1 MPFQEQNPYIDTL
14 LLNALRNDDE
24 AALNHLFSTYYNRL
38 FRTGLKYGS
47 TNETVEEA
55 IQAVFIDLW
64 HYRKTLGDVQSFEAY
79 LTGSLRKRLTKMGS
93 KTAKNAVSRRKIGMR
108 KDAYTEGSLKNRED
122 AENDILLSVE
132 AYENVLILQETN
144 DLKRN
149 ELKNALE
156 QLTPRQ
162 KELIVMRYFEEM
174 NYADIAEKTQLQTDS
189 IYKTI
194 HEALKRL
201 RLILGKT

>member
-1 MPFQEQNPYIDTL
+1 MSFQQNSPYIDTL
-14 LLNALRNDDE
+14 ILNALRQDDE

-38 FRTGLKYGS
+38 YRTGLKYGA

-55 IQAVFIDLW
+55 IQAVFIDVW
-64 HYRKTLGDVQSFEAY
+64 QYRQTLGEIISFEAY
-79 LTGSLRKRLTKMGS
+79 LKGALRKRMTKVALKS
-93 KTAKNAVSRRKIGMR
+93 DKNPQNPQN
-108 KDAYTEGSLKNRED
+108 TEGV
-122 AENDILLSVE
+122 ENDILLSVE

-144 DLKRN
+144 DQKRT
-149 ELKNALE
+149 ELKSALE

-174 NYADIAEKTQLQTDS
+174 SYADITEKTQLQTDS

-201 RLILGKT
+201 RSILGK

>member
-1 MPFQEQNPYIDTL
+1 MPFPSNNPYIDTL
-14 LLNALRNDDE
+14 LLKALRQDDE

-38 FRTGLKYGS
+38 YRTGLKYGA
-47 TNETVEEA
+47 TNDVVEEA
-55 IQAVFIDLW
+55 IQAVFIDVW
-64 HYRKTLGDVQSFEAY
+64 QYRQTLGDILSFEAY
-79 LTGSLRKRLTKMGS
+79 LKGALRKRITKMAS
-93 KTAKNAVSRRKIGMR
+93 KTDKNAQN
-108 KDAYTEGSLKNRED
+108 TEGV
-122 AENDILLSVE
+122 ENDLLLSVE

-144 DLKRN
+144 EQKRA
-149 ELKNALE
+149 ELKSALE

-174 NYADIAEKTQLQTDS
+174 TYADITEKTQLQTDS

-201 RLILGKT
+201 RLILGK

>member
-1 MPFQEQNPYIDTL
+1 MPFQENSPYVDTL

-64 HYRKTLGDVQSFEAY
+64 QYRKTLSEIVSFEAY
-79 LTGSLRKRLTKMGS
+79 LKGSLRKRLSKMGEKALKS
-93 KTAKNAVSRRKIGMR
+93 EKNTV
-108 KDAYTEGSLKNRED
+108 YTEGSS
-122 AENDILLSVE
+122 NDILLSVE
-132 AYENVLILQETN
+132 AYEDVLILQETN

-162 KELIVMRYFEEM
+162 KELIILRYFEEM

-201 RLILGKT
+201 RLILGK

>member
-1 MPFQEQNPYIDTL
+1 MAFPQYNPYIDTL

-38 FRTGLKYGS
+38 FRTGLKYGAS
-47 TNETVEEA
+47 NEA
-55 IQAVFIDLW
+55 IQEGIQTVFIDVW
-64 HYRKTLGDVQSFEAY
+64 QYRKTLADIVSFEAY
-79 LTGSLRKRLTKMGS
+79 LTGSLRKRLSKMAEKAS
-93 KTAKNAVSRRKIGMR
+93 KNEKNTV
-108 KDAYTEGSLKNRED
+108 YTEGSS
-122 AENDILLSVE
+122 NDILLSVE

-162 KELIVMRYFEEM
+162 KELIVLRYFEEM

>member
-1 MPFQEQNPYIDTL
+1 MAFPQQNPYVDTL

-108 KDAYTEGSLKNRED
+108 KDAYTEGSPKNRED

-144 DLKRN
+144 DLKRH
-149 ELKNALE
+149 ELKIALE

>member
-1 MPFQEQNPYIDTL
+1 MPFPSNSPYIDTL
-14 LLNALRNDDE
+14 LLNALRQDDE

-38 FRTGLKYGS
+38 YRTGLKYGA
-47 TNETVEEA
+47 TNEVVEEA
-55 IQAVFIDLW
+55 IQAVFIDVW
-64 HYRKTLGDVQSFEAY
+64 QYRKTLGEIESFEAY
-79 LTGSLRKRLTKMGS
+79 LKGALRKRITKMAASG
-93 KTAKNAVSRRKIGMR
+93 VKIPTSDITNP
-108 KDAYTEGSLKNRED
+108 KYTEGV
-122 AENDILLSVE
+122 ENDLLLSVE

-144 DLKRN
+144 EQKRTALKT
-149 ELKNALE
+149 ALE

-174 NYADIAEKTQLQTDS
+174 SYADITEKTQLQTDS

-201 RLILGKT
+201 RLILGK

>member
-1 MPFQEQNPYIDTL
+1 MPFPSNSPYIDTL
-14 LLNALRNDDE
+14 LLNALRQDDE

-38 FRTGLKYGS
+38 YRTGLKYGA
-47 TNETVEEA
+47 TNEVVEEA
-55 IQAVFIDLW
+55 IQAVFIDVW
-64 HYRKTLGDVQSFEAY
+64 QYRQTLGDIQSFEAY
-79 LTGSLRKRLTKMGS
+79 LKGALRKRITKM
-93 KTAKNAVSRRKIGMR
+93 AARRAR
-108 KDAYTEGSLKNRED
+108 KATS
-122 AENDILLSVE
+122 DITNPKYDDLLLSVE

-144 DLKRN
+144 EQKRTALKT
-149 ELKNALE
+149 ALE

-174 NYADIAEKTQLQTDS
+174 SYADITEKTQLQTDS

-201 RLILGKT
+201 RLILGK

>member
-1 MPFQEQNPYIDTL
+1 MAFPQYNPYIDTL

-38 FRTGLKYGS
+38 FRTGLKYGAS
-47 TNETVEEA
+47 NEAIQEG
-55 IQAVFIDLW
+55 IQAVFIDVW
-64 HYRKTLGDVQSFEAY
+64 QYRKTLTDIVSFEAY
-79 LTGSLRKRLTKMGS
+79 LTGSLRKRLSKMAEKAS
-93 KTAKNAVSRRKIGMR
+93 KNEKNTV
-108 KDAYTEGSLKNRED
+108 YTERARLYRENS
-122 AENDILLSVE
+122 ANDILLSVE

-162 KELIVMRYFEEM
+162 KELIVLRYFEEM

>member
-201 RLILGKT
+201 RLILGK

>member
-1 MPFQEQNPYIDTL
+1 MSFPQNNPYIDTL

-38 FRTGLKYGS
+38 FRTGLKYGA
-47 TNETVEEA
+47 TNETVQEA

-64 HYRKTLGDVQSFEAY
+64 HYRKTLGEVQSFEAY
-79 LTGSLRKRLTKMGS
+79 LTGSLRKRLSKMGE
-93 KTAKNAVSRRKIGMR
+93 KTTKNAV
-108 KDAYTEGSLKNRED
+108 YTEGSSDDL
-122 AENDILLSVE
+122 ILSVE

-149 ELKNALE
+149 ELKIALE
-156 QLTPRQ
+156 QLSPRQ

-174 NYADIAEKTQLQTDS
+174 NYAEIAEKTQLQTDS

-201 RLILGKT
+201 RLILGK

>member
-1 MPFQEQNPYIDTL
+1 MAFPQQNPYVDTL

-93 KTAKNAVSRRKIGMR
+93 KTGKNAVSRRKIGMR

-156 QLTPRQ
+156 QLSPRQ
-162 KELIVMRYFEEM
+162 KELIILRYFEEM

-201 RLILGKT
+201 RLILGK